1 MKASFLLV
9 PLLAASLLWTTG
21 CAGKAS
27 EAEVAQMC
35 KNLVELRGAKAGDS
49 SEVDLAEEMDK
60 CKADPMIR
68 EASKDAAACR
78 IAAKDV
84 DTFWNKCR

>member
-1 MKASFLLV
+1 MKATILLV
-9 PLLAASLLWTTG
+9 LMLVVSLSWTTG

-27 EAEVAQMC
+27 EAEVEQMC
-35 KNLVELRGAKAGDS
+35 KNLTELRNAKAGDS
-49 SEVDLAEEMDK
+49 ADFDMTEEMSK
-60 CKADPMIR
+60 CKADPLIR

>member
-1 MKASFLLV
+1 MKATILLV
-9 PLLAASLLWTTG
+9 PMLIASLSWTTG

-27 EAEVAQMC
+27 ETEVEQMC
-35 KNLVELRGAKAGDS
+35 KNLVELRGANAADMDVS
-49 SEVDLAEEMDK
+49 EEMGK